1 MTDRTAWRQIL
12 RDWIKAQPSGTV
24 IKSRALFTWAAE
36 QVTLTR
42 ADLCKLGPYQRQAWR
57 VALSSAL
64 SDLHRSGELVHPGIN
79 RHAWMVP

>member
-1 MTDRTAWRQIL
+1 MTDRTTWRQIL

-24 IKSRALFTWAAE
+24 IKSRALFAWAGQA
-36 QVTLTR
+36 VTLTGG
-42 ADLCKLGPYQRQAWR
+42 DLRRLGPYQRQAWR

>member
-1 MTDRTAWRQIL
+1 MTDRTIWRQIL
-12 RDWIKAQPSGTV
+12 RDWIRSQPSGTV
-24 IKSRALFTWAAE
+24 IKSRALFAWAA
-36 QVTLTR
+36 QSVTLTR
-42 ADLCKLGPYQRQAWR
+42 ADLRKLGPYQRQAWR